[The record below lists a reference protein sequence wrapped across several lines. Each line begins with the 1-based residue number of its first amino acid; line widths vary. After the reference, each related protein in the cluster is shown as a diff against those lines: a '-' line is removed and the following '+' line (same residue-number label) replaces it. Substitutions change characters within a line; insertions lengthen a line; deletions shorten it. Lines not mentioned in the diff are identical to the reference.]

1 MGKALDKLVI
11 KRPGLL
17 TSIQDQGR
25 PGLLHAAVSRG
36 GAMDP
41 MQMALANRLV
51 GNPIDAAGLEFTGM
65 GPTLFFERPAAIAWT
80 GAAMAATWT
89 AADGTKHPVP
99 SHRPV
104 LLPAKSLLQFGACA
118 SGFRCWL
125 AVSGGLEVERLL
137 GSRSQHLA
145 AELGL
150 PRLTANTELSIG
162 PDADSA
168 RSAIAAALDRDVQA
182 IEIGGAS
189 KAARL
194 CSTRWSLRPSVPESW
209 PAIQLACLPGRHLHL
224 LADADRQVLMT
235 QAWQVSARSNRQG
248 LGLEGQAM
256 NTAQFSN
263 LQSEPIREGTVQ
275 LPPAGMPFVL
285 LAEHQSTGGYPRV
298 LEVISA
304 MTSVLAQAGPNARI
318 IFKLV
323 DEQEA
328 DGLARAQQRSFEETL
343 AAVDLKLQQ

>member
-25 PGLLHAAVSRG
+25 PGLLHAALSRG

-80 GAAMAATWT
+80 GAVMAATWT
-89 AADGTKHPVP
+89 AADGTKYPVS

-104 LLPAKSLLQFGACA
+104 LLPARSLLQFGACA
-118 SGFRCWL
+118 AGFRCWL
-125 AVSGGLEVERLL
+125 AVAGGLEAERLL

-162 PDADSA
+162 PDGELA
-168 RSAIAAALDRDVQA
+168 RSAIAVALDRDLQA
-182 IEIGGAS
+182 IEIGSTS
-189 KAARL
+189 KAMRL
-194 CSTRWSLRPSVPESW
+194 RSTRWSLRPSVPESW

-224 LADADRQVLMT
+224 LTDADRQVLMT

-275 LPPAGMPFVL
+275 LPPAGTPFIL

-304 MTSVLAQAGPNARI
+304 MTSVLAQAGPNSRI

-328 DGLARAQQRSFEETL
+328 DELARAKQRSFEETL

>member
-25 PGLLHAAVSRG
+25 PGLLHAALSRG

-51 GNPIDAAGLEFTGM
+51 GNPMDAAGLEFTGM

-80 GAAMAATWT
+80 GAVMAATWT
-89 AADGTKHPVP
+89 AADGTKHPVS

-125 AVSGGLEVERLL
+125 AVAGGLEVERLL

-150 PRLTANTELSIG
+150 PRLTANTELLIG
-162 PDADSA
+162 PGADLA
-168 RSAIAAALDRDVQA
+168 RSAIAAALDRDPQA

-194 CSTRWSLRPSVPESW
+194 RSTRWSLRPSVPESW

-248 LGLEGQAM
+248 LGLEGQAI

-304 MTSVLAQAGPNARI
+304 MTSVLAQAGPNSRI

-323 DEQEA
+323 DDQEA

>member
-1 MGKALDKLVI
+1 MGKALDQLVV

-25 PGLLHAAVSRG
+25 PGLLHAALSRG

-80 GAAMAATWT
+80 GAVMAATWT
-89 AADGTKHPVP
+89 AADGTKHLVA

-104 LLPAKSLLQFGACA
+104 LLPAKSLLQFGTCT

-125 AVSGGLEVERLL
+125 AVAGGLEVERLL

-145 AELGL
+145 AELGP
-150 PRLTANTELSIG
+150 PRLTANTEISIG
-162 PDADSA
+162 PDADRA
-168 RSAIAAALDRDVQA
+168 RRAIAAALDRDLQA
-182 IEIGGAS
+182 VEIGGVS

-194 CSTRWSLRPSVPESW
+194 RSTRWSLRPSVPESW

-224 LADADRQVLMT
+224 LADADRQALMT

-263 LQSEPIREGTVQ
+263 LQSEPVREGTVQ
-275 LPPAGMPFVL
+275 LPPAGVPFIL

-304 MTSVLAQAGPNARI
+304 MTSALAQAGPNARI

-323 DEQEA
+323 DDQEA
-328 DGLARAQQRSFEETL
+328 DKLARVQQRSFEETL
-343 AAVDLKLQQ
+343 AAVHLKLQQ

>member
-11 KRPGLL
+11 KRSGLL

>member
-25 PGLLHAAVSRG
+25 PGLLHAALSRG

-51 GNPIDAAGLEFTGM
+51 GNPMDAAGLEFTGM

-80 GAAMAATWT
+80 GAVMAATWT
-89 AADGTKHPVP
+89 AADGTKHPVS

-125 AVSGGLEVERLL
+125 AVAGGLEVERLL
-137 GSRSQHLA
+137 GSCSQHLA

-162 PDADSA
+162 PGADVA
-168 RSAIAAALDRDVQA
+168 RSAIAAALDRDPQA

-194 CSTRWSLRPSVPESW
+194 RSTRWSLRPSVPESW

-248 LGLEGQAM
+248 LGLEGQAI

-304 MTSVLAQAGPNARI
+304 MTSVLAQAGPNSRI

-323 DEQEA
+323 DDQEA

>member
-1 MGKALDKLVI
+1 
-11 KRPGLL
+11 
-17 TSIQDQGR
+17 
-25 PGLLHAAVSRG
+25 
-36 GAMDP
+36 
-41 MQMALANRLV
+41 
-51 GNPIDAAGLEFTGM
+51 
-65 GPTLFFERPAAIAWT
+65 
-80 GAAMAATWT
+80 
-89 AADGTKHPVP
+89 
-99 SHRPV
+99 
-104 LLPAKSLLQFGACA
+104 
-118 SGFRCWL
+118 
-125 AVSGGLEVERLL
+125 VERLL

-168 RSAIAAALDRDVQA
+168 RSAIAAALDRDAQA

>member
-25 PGLLHAAVSRG
+25 PGLLHAALSRG

-51 GNPIDAAGLEFTGM
+51 GNPMDAAGLEFTGM

-80 GAAMAATWT
+80 GAVMAATWT
-89 AADGTKHPVP
+89 AADGTKHPVS

-104 LLPAKSLLQFGACA
+104 LLPAKSLLQFGTCT

-125 AVSGGLEVERLL
+125 AVAGGLEVERLL

-150 PRLTANTELSIG
+150 PRLTANTEISIG
-162 PDADSA
+162 PDADRA
-168 RSAIAAALDRDVQA
+168 RSAIATALDRDLQA

-194 CSTRWSLRPSVPESW
+194 RSTRWSLRPSVPESW

-256 NTAQFSN
+256 NTAQFSA
-263 LQSEPIREGTVQ
+263 LQSEPVREGTVQ
-275 LPPAGMPFVL
+275 LPPAGAPFIL

-304 MTSVLAQAGPNARI
+304 MTSVLAQAGPNSRI

-323 DEQEA
+323 DDQEA
-328 DGLARAQQRSFEETL
+328 DKLARAQQRSFEETL

>member
-1 MGKALDKLVI
+1 MGKALNKLVI
-11 KRPGLL
+11 KRLGLL

-25 PGLLHAAVSRG
+25 PGLLHAALSRG

-80 GAAMAATWT
+80 GAVMAATWI

-99 SHRPV
+99 SHRPA

-125 AVSGGLEVERLL
+125 AVAGGLEAERLL

-150 PRLTANTELSIG
+150 PRLHANTELLIG
-162 PDADSA
+162 PDADFA
-168 RSAIAAALDRDVQA
+168 RSAVAAALDHDVQA
-182 IEIGGAS
+182 IEIGGSS
-189 KAARL
+189 KATRL
-194 CSTRWSLRPSVPESW
+194 RSTRWSLRPSIPESW

-224 LADADRQVLMT
+224 LVDADRQELMT

-248 LGLEGQAM
+248 LSLEGRAM

-263 LQSEPIREGTVQ
+263 LQSEPVREGTVQ
-275 LPPAGMPFVL
+275 LPPAGMPFIL

-304 MTSVLAQAGPNARI
+304 MTSVLAQAGPNSRI
-318 IFKLV
+318 LFKLV

-328 DGLARAQQRSFEETL
+328 DALERAQRRSFEDTL

>member
-1 MGKALDKLVI
+1 
-11 KRPGLL
+11 
-17 TSIQDQGR
+17 
-25 PGLLHAAVSRG
+25 
-36 GAMDP
+36 
-41 MQMALANRLV
+41 
-51 GNPIDAAGLEFTGM
+51 
-65 GPTLFFERPAAIAWT
+65 
-80 GAAMAATWT
+80 MAATWT
-89 AADGTKHPVP
+89 AADGTKHPVS

-104 LLPAKSLLQFGACA
+104 LLPAKSLLQFGARA

-125 AVSGGLEVERLL
+125 AVAGGLQVERLL

-162 PDADSA
+162 PDADVA
-168 RSAIAAALDRDVQA
+168 RSAIAAALDRDPQA

-194 CSTRWSLRPSVPESW
+194 RSTRWSLRPSVPESW

-248 LGLEGQAM
+248 LGLEGQAI

-304 MTSVLAQAGPNARI
+304 MTSVLAQAGPNSRI

-323 DEQEA
+323 DDQEA

>member
-25 PGLLHAAVSRG
+25 PGLLHAALSRG

-51 GNPIDAAGLEFTGM
+51 GNPMDAAGLEFTGM

-80 GAAMAATWT
+80 GAVMAATWT
-89 AADGTKHPVP
+89 AADGTKHPVS

-125 AVSGGLEVERLL
+125 AVAGGLEVERLL
-137 GSRSQHLA
+137 GSCSQHLA

-162 PDADSA
+162 PGADLA
-168 RSAIAAALDRDVQA
+168 RSAIAAALDRDPQA

-194 CSTRWSLRPSVPESW
+194 RSTRWSLRPSVPESW

-248 LGLEGQAM
+248 LGLEGQAI

-304 MTSVLAQAGPNARI
+304 MTSVLAQAGPNSRI

-323 DEQEA
+323 DDQEA

>member
-25 PGLLHAAVSRG
+25 PGLLHAALSRG

-65 GPTLFFERPAAIAWT
+65 GPALFFERPAAIAWT
-80 GAAMAATWT
+80 GAVMSATWT
-89 AADGTKHPVP
+89 AADGIKHPVP

-104 LLPAKSLLQFGACA
+104 LLPAKSLLQFGACV

-125 AVSGGLEVERLL
+125 AVAGGLEVERLL

-162 PDADSA
+162 PNADVA
-168 RSAIAAALDRDVQA
+168 RSLIAAALDRDVQA
-182 IEIGGAS
+182 IEIGGTS
-189 KAARL
+189 KATRL
-194 CSTRWSLRPSVPESW
+194 RSTRWSLRPSVPESW

-248 LGLEGQAM
+248 LSLEGQAM
-256 NTAQFSN
+256 NTEQFSN
-263 LQSEPIREGTVQ
+263 LQSEPVREGTVQ
-275 LPPAGMPFVL
+275 LPPAGTPFIL

-298 LEVISA
+298 LEVASA
-304 MTSVLAQAGPNARI
+304 MTSALAQAGPNSRI

-328 DGLARAQQRSFEETL
+328 DALERANRRSFEETL

>member
-25 PGLLHAAVSRG
+25 PGLLHAALSRG

-51 GNPIDAAGLEFTGM
+51 GNPMDAAGLEFTGM

-80 GAAMAATWT
+80 GAVMAATWT
-89 AADGTKHPVP
+89 AADGTKHPVS

-125 AVSGGLEVERLL
+125 AVAGGLEVERLL
-137 GSRSQHLA
+137 GSCSQHLA

-162 PDADSA
+162 PGADLA
-168 RSAIAAALDRDVQA
+168 RSAIAAALDRDPQA

-194 CSTRWSLRPSVPESW
+194 RSTRWSLRPSVPESW
-209 PAIQLACLPGRHLHL
+209 PAIQLACLSGRHLHL

-248 LGLEGQAM
+248 LGLEGQAI

-304 MTSVLAQAGPNARI
+304 MTSVLAQAGPNSRI

-323 DEQEA
+323 DDQEA

>member
-25 PGLLHAAVSRG
+25 PGLLHAALSRG

-51 GNPIDAAGLEFTGM
+51 GNPMDAAGLEFTGM

-80 GAAMAATWT
+80 GAVMAATWT
-89 AADGTKHPVP
+89 AADGTKHPVS

-125 AVSGGLEVERLL
+125 AVAGGLEVERLL
-137 GSRSQHLA
+137 GSCSQHLA

-150 PRLTANTELSIG
+150 PKLTANTELSIG
-162 PDADSA
+162 PGADVA
-168 RSAIAAALDRDVQA
+168 RSAIAAALDRDPQA

-194 CSTRWSLRPSVPESW
+194 RSTRWSLRPSVSESW
-209 PAIQLACLPGRHLHL
+209 PAIQLACLSGRHLHL

-248 LGLEGQAM
+248 LGLEGQAI

-304 MTSVLAQAGPNARI
+304 MTSVLAQAGPNSRI

-323 DEQEA
+323 DDQEA

>member
-25 PGLLHAAVSRG
+25 PGLLHAALSRG

-51 GNPIDAAGLEFTGM
+51 GNPMDAAGLEFTGM

-80 GAAMAATWT
+80 GAVMAATWT
-89 AADGTKHPVP
+89 AADGTKHPVS

-125 AVSGGLEVERLL
+125 AVAGGLEVERLL

-162 PDADSA
+162 PGADLA
-168 RSAIAAALDRDVQA
+168 RSAIAAALDRDPQA

-194 CSTRWSLRPSVPESW
+194 RSTRWSLRPSIPESW
-209 PAIQLACLPGRHLHL
+209 PAIQLACLSGRHLHL

-248 LGLEGQAM
+248 LGLEGQAI

-304 MTSVLAQAGPNARI
+304 MTSVLAQAGPNSRI

-323 DEQEA
+323 DDQEA

>member
-25 PGLLHAAVSRG
+25 PGLLHAALSRG

-51 GNPIDAAGLEFTGM
+51 GNPMDAAGLEFTGM

-80 GAAMAATWT
+80 GAVMAATWT
-89 AADGTKHPVP
+89 AADGTKHPVS

-125 AVSGGLEVERLL
+125 AVAGGLEVERLL

-150 PRLTANTELSIG
+150 PRLTANTELLIG
-162 PDADSA
+162 PDADLA
-168 RSAIAAALDRDVQA
+168 RSAIAAALDRDPQA

-189 KAARL
+189 KAAGLR
-194 CSTRWSLRPSVPESW
+194 STRWSLRPSVPESW

-248 LGLEGQAM
+248 LGLEGQAI

-304 MTSVLAQAGPNARI
+304 MTSVLAQAGPNSRI

-323 DEQEA
+323 DDQEA

>member
-11 KRPGLL
+11 KRTGLL

-25 PGLLHAAVSRG
+25 PGLLHAALSRG

-65 GPTLFFERPAAIAWT
+65 GPTLFFERPAAVAWT

-89 AADGTKHPVP
+89 ADDGTKHSVS

-125 AVSGGLEVERLL
+125 GVAGGLEVERLL

-162 PDADSA
+162 PGAEVA
-168 RSAIAAALDRDVQA
+168 RDVITAALDRDPQA
-182 IEIGGAS
+182 LEIGGTAN
-189 KAARL
+189 AARL
-194 CSTRWSLRPSVPESW
+194 RSTRWSLRSSVPESW
-209 PAIQLACLPGRHLHL
+209 PAIELSCLPGRHLHL
-224 LADADRQVLMT
+224 LSDADRQLLMS

-248 LGLEGQAM
+248 LGLEGRVM
-256 NTAQFSN
+256 NTEKFSN
-263 LQSEPIREGTVQ
+263 LQSEPVREGTVQ
-275 LPPAGMPFVL
+275 LPPAGAPFIL
-285 LAEHQSTGGYPRV
+285 LAEHQSTGGYPRM

-304 MTSVLAQAGPNARI
+304 MTSALAQAGPNSRI

-323 DEQEA
+323 DDQEA
-328 DGLARAQQRSFEETL
+328 DALERAQRRSFEETL
-343 AAVDLKLQQ
+343 VAVDLKLKQ

>member
-1 MGKALDKLVI
+1 MGKALDKLFI
-11 KRPGLL
+11 KRTGLL

-25 PGLLHAAVSRG
+25 PGLLHAALSRG

-51 GNPIDAAGLEFTGM
+51 GNPTDAAGLEFTGM
-65 GPTLFFERPAAIAWT
+65 GPTLLFERPAAIAWT

-89 AADGTKHPVP
+89 ADDGIKHSVP

-118 SGFRCWL
+118 SGFRSWL
-125 AVSGGLEVERLL
+125 AVAGGLEVPRLL

-150 PRLTANTELSIG
+150 PRLTANTELTIG
-162 PDADSA
+162 PDAERA
-168 RSAIAAALDRDVQA
+168 QSAIAAALDRDPQA
-182 IEIGGAS
+182 IEIGSTS

-194 CSTRWSLRPSVPESW
+194 RSTRWSLRPSVPESW
-209 PAIQLACLPGRHLHL
+209 PAIQLSCLPGRHLHH

-256 NTAQFSN
+256 NTEPFSN
-263 LQSEPIREGTVQ
+263 LQSEPVREGTVQ
-275 LPPAGMPFVL
+275 LPPAGTPFIL

-304 MTSVLAQAGPNARI
+304 MTSVLAQAGPNSRI

-323 DEQEA
+323 DDKEA
-328 DGLARAQQRSFEETL
+328 DGLERAQRRSFEETL

>member
-25 PGLLHAAVSRG
+25 PGLLHAALSRG

-51 GNPIDAAGLEFTGM
+51 GNPMDAAGLEFTGM

-80 GAAMAATWT
+80 GAVMAATWT
-89 AADGTKHPVP
+89 AADGTKHPVS

-125 AVSGGLEVERLL
+125 AVAGGLEVERLL

-150 PRLTANTELSIG
+150 PRLTANTELLIG
-162 PDADSA
+162 PDADLA
-168 RSAIAAALDRDVQA
+168 RSAIAAALDRDPQA

-189 KAARL
+189 KAALLR
-194 CSTRWSLRPSVPESW
+194 STRWSLRPSVPESW
-209 PAIQLACLPGRHLHL
+209 PAIQLACLSGRHLHL

-248 LGLEGQAM
+248 LGLEGQAI

-304 MTSVLAQAGPNARI
+304 MTSVLAQAGPNSRI

-323 DEQEA
+323 DDQEA